1 MVAPVPP
8 KLAVDNDMIKPK
20 RTPLYGRHV
29 DAGGKIVEFAGYE
42 MPVQYSSVIAEAKAV
57 RESVGMFDV
66 SHMARLT
73 LTGTAVSEM
82 LEWVTTND
90 IAKLSNG
97 GGQYSLLPNP
107 VGGVVDDII
116 VYRIDSEH
124 FELVV
129 NAANH
134 AKDVA
139 WLRELFGLKV
149 HMTDRTEETAMIAV
163 QGPRAAK
170 ILPMFADLP
179 LFGTMHG
186 RFAGVNVFA
195 ARSGYTGEDGFELVC
210 EASEANALW
219 NGLLAAGV
227 LPCGLAARDTLRVEA
242 GLPLYGHELTD
253 ETSPI
258 ASGLGWVVGKHK
270 SFVGSEAVK
279 VAREEGTPRR
289 LLGIKLGSK
298 RLMSPGM
305 KVFVEGAEVGEV
317 TSGVYSPVLETGI
330 GFAYIDTGT
339 KLGTAATVEIRGQQE
354 PATITGKRFLK
365 PA

>member
-1 MVAPVPP
+1 MT
-8 KLAVDNDMIKPK
+8 PK

-42 MPVQYSSVIAEAKAV
+42 MPVQYASVIAEAKSV
-57 RESVGMFDV
+57 RENVGMFDV
-66 SHMARLT
+66 SHMARLS

-90 IAKLSNG
+90 ITRLSDG

-116 VYRIDSEH
+116 VYQITPEH

-149 HMTDRTEETAMIAV
+149 QIHDHTAETAMIAV

-179 LFGTMHG
+179 LFGTMKG
-186 RFAGVNVFA
+186 RFSGVDVFA

-210 EASEANALW
+210 PASEANALW

-227 LPCGLAARDTLRVEA
+227 TPCGLASRDTLRVEA

-258 ASGLGWVVGKHK
+258 AAGLGWVVGKTK

-279 VAREEGTPRR
+279 VARAEGTPRK
-289 LLGIKLGSK
+289 LVGIKLKSK
-298 RLMSPGM
+298 RVMAPGM
-305 KVFVEGAEVGEV
+305 KVFADGVEIGEV
-317 TSGVYSPVLETGI
+317 TSGVYSPVLERGI
-330 GFAYIDTGT
+330 GFAYADSATKIGT
-339 KLGTAATVEIRGQQE
+339 EIAVEMRGQME
-354 PATITGKRFLK
+354 PGEISGKRFLK
-365 PA
+365 EKA